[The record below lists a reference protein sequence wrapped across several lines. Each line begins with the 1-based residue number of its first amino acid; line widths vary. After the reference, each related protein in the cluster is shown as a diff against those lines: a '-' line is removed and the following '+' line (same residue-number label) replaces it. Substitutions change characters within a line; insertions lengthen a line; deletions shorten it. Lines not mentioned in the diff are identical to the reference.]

1 ASACTRITASCS
13 SPRSGFSV
21 SRVLITPR
29 ARTSALGDLGQSAS
43 SVTGQRVGRVRRRRP
58 ARRIR
63 WLRVLTAGAATLATA
78 AGIVGA
84 GYWALTT
91 ERFAVVAVEVRGAS
105 RVPPQRIL
113 EASGIVHGQNL
124 WRIDPERVR
133 ARLEEMPEIR
143 RADVVRELP
152 NRVAIVVEERRPF
165 TLVHAARLHW
175 LDEDGRVLGDETRAV
190 NTEVPVISGL
200 SEEELVTMRTSPGP
214 RARAA
219 IALIRALL
227 RTGSALAS
235 EISEIDMSRAEGPVL
250 YTVDGVEVRLGT
262 EEWDERLARLEG
274 VLAQVSSQDV
284 HGVDLRFRDQVVLRR
299 NK

>member
-1 ASACTRITASCS
+1 
-13 SPRSGFSV
+13 V

-29 ARTSALGDLGQSAS
+29 APTRALGDLGQSAS
-43 SVTGQRVGRVRRRRP
+43 SVAGQRVGRVRRRRP

-63 WLRVLTAGAATLATA
+63 WLRVLATA
-78 AGIVGA
+78 AATVATAAAIVGS

-175 LDEDGRVLGDETRAV
+175 LDEDGRVLGDENRAV
-190 NTEVPVISGL
+190 STEVPVISGL

-235 EISEIDMSRAEGPVL
+235 EISEIDMSRPEGPVL

-274 VLAQVSSQDV
+274 VLAQVATQDV

>member
-1 ASACTRITASCS
+1 M
-13 SPRSGFSV
+13 

-29 ARTSALGDLGQSAS
+29 APARALGDLGSSAS

-58 ARRIR
+58 ARRVR
-63 WLRVLTAGAATLATA
+63 WLRVLATGAAALATA
-78 AGIVGA
+78 AGIAGA

-91 ERFAVVAVEVRGAS
+91 QRFAVVAVEVRGAS

-133 ARLEEMPEIR
+133 GRLEEMPEIR
-143 RADVVRELP
+143 RADVIRELP

-165 TLVHAARLHW
+165 TLVHAAKLHW

-274 VLAQVSSQDV
+274 VLAQVASQDV
-284 HGVDLRFRDQVVLRR
+284 NGVDLRFRDQVVLRR
-299 NK
+299 SK

>member
-1 ASACTRITASCS
+1 M
-13 SPRSGFSV
+13 
-21 SRVLITPR
+21 TPR
-29 ARTSALGDLGQSAS
+29 APARALGDLGQSAS
-43 SVTGQRVGRVRRRRP
+43 SVAGQRVGRVRRRRP

-63 WLRVLTAGAATLATA
+63 WPRVLATVAATA
-78 AGIVGA
+78 ATAAAIVGS

-190 NTEVPVISGL
+190 STEVPVISGL

-274 VLAQVSSQDV
+274 VLAQVATQDV

>member
-1 ASACTRITASCS
+1 
-13 SPRSGFSV
+13 V

-29 ARTSALGDLGQSAS
+29 APTRALGEFGQSAS
-43 SVTGQRVGRVRRRRP
+43 SVAGQRVGRVRRRRP

-63 WLRVLTAGAATLATA
+63 WLRGLATVAATA
-78 AGIVGA
+78 ATAAAIVGA
-84 GYWALTT
+84 GYWVLTT

-165 TLVHAARLHW
+165 TLVHAAKLHW
-175 LDEDGRVLGDETRAV
+175 LDEEGRVLGDETRAV
-190 NTEVPVISGL
+190 NTDVPVISGL

-235 EISEIDMSRAEGPVL
+235 EISEIDMSRPEGPVL

-262 EEWDERLARLEG
+262 EGWDERLARLEG
-274 VLAQVSSQDV
+274 VLAQVATQDV

>member
-1 ASACTRITASCS
+1 M
-13 SPRSGFSV
+13 

-29 ARTSALGDLGQSAS
+29 APTRALGEFGQSAS
-43 SVTGQRVGRVRRRRP
+43 SVAGQRVGRVRRRRP
-58 ARRIR
+58 TRRIR
-63 WLRVLTAGAATLATA
+63 WLRVLGTVAATA
-78 AGIVGA
+78 AAAAAIVA
-84 GYWALTT
+84 SGYWVLTT

-235 EISEIDMSRAEGPVL
+235 EISEIDMSRPEGPVL
-250 YTVDGVEVRLGT
+250 YTVDGVEVRLGS

-274 VLAQVSSQDV
+274 VLAQVATQDV

>member
-1 ASACTRITASCS
+1 M
-13 SPRSGFSV
+13 

-29 ARTSALGDLGQSAS
+29 APTRALGEFGQSAS
-43 SVTGQRVGRVRRRRP
+43 SVAGQRVGRVRRRRP
-58 ARRIR
+58 TRRIR
-63 WLRVLTAGAATLATA
+63 WLRVLGTVAATA
-78 AGIVGA
+78 AAAAAIVA
-84 GYWALTT
+84 SGYWVLTT

-105 RVPPQRIL
+105 RVPPPRIL

-235 EISEIDMSRAEGPVL
+235 EISEIDMSRPEGPVL
-250 YTVDGVEVRLGT
+250 YTVDGVEVRLGS

-274 VLAQVSSQDV
+274 VLAQVATQDV

>member
-1 ASACTRITASCS
+1 M
-13 SPRSGFSV
+13 

-124 WRIDPERVR
+124 WRIDPGRVR
-133 ARLEEMPEIR
+133 GRLEEMPEIR
-143 RADVVRELP
+143 RADVIRELP

-165 TLVHAARLHW
+165 TLVHAAKLHW
-175 LDEDGRVLGDETRAV
+175 LDEEGRVLGDETRAV